1 MIRKLSYLAIAL
13 ALISLSVVQI
23 SEPVNAAAPEIGAP
37 APAFTTT
44 DIHGEEFNL
53 EDQKGKIVVLEWTN
67 HLCPFVKKHYDS
79 GNMQSIQKYATDN
92 DVVWVSIISS
102 APEKQGH
109 VTLEEAKTIIEEKGV
124 HVTTQI
130 LDPSGEIGKLYDAKT
145 TPHMFVISPEGK
157 LVYNG
162 AIDDNPNPN
171 PASIEGSKNLV
182 TAALA
187 DLSAGRSVEISRTA
201 PYGCSVKY

>member
-1 MIRKLSYLAIAL
+1 MIKKLAYFAIAL
-13 ALISLSVVQI
+13 ALMSLALVKV
-23 SEPVNAAAPEIGAP
+23 SEPVNASAEIGEMAP
-37 APAFTTT
+37 SFTAT
-44 DIHGEEFNL
+44 DINGEEFKL

-67 HLCPFVKKHYDS
+67 HLCPFVKKHYGS
-79 GNMQSIQKYATDN
+79 GNMQNIQKSATEN
-92 DVVWVSIISS
+92 GVVWVSIVSS

-109 VTLEEAKTIIEEKGV
+109 MSADDAQALVKDFGANA
-124 HVTTQI
+124 TTRI
-130 LDPSGEIGKLYDAKT
+130 LDPSGEIGKMYDAKT

-171 PASIEGSKNLV
+171 PASIESSKNLV
-182 TAALA
+182 MAALG
-187 DLSAGRSVEISRTA
+187 DLSEGRSVEIPRTA